1 MRQPTVEAG
10 PKIKPNRSAER
21 SAFISGTISQE
32 VLAASGFLTTQGRNR
47 PAPEASYPSLLF
59 LGSFRSAGLPLRGEL
74 ERQPQCGCRKKRGD
88 TPPRPRGWVKIR
100 SEILGFFGLRIIP
113 PEYFRGPLENI
124 LQPPSWV
131 IGRAD
136 FNGSLANIL
145 FRRCGDSQDGRFV
158 CLLRGSPRAICHTR
172 LSCRCVF
179 VGVSQPRST
188 NSCVKF
194 EIVFLFRMA
203 RGPDRWISR
212 METVV

>member
-32 VLAASGFLTTQGRNR
+32 VLAASGFLTTQGRNDL
-47 PAPEASYPSLLF
+47 PQKQATLACCF
-59 LGSFRSAGLPLRGEL
+59 WGRSVPLVSLRGKL